1 MRRVVVRNLAKR
13 GARNSEP
20 FSTEATR
27 TLGKRS
33 KSFSNISVARKSWAA
48 RSMAN
53 ILMLGRDGPARN
65 EAEKPSGA

>member
-1 MRRVVVRNLAKR
+1 MRRVVVRSLPNR

-20 FSTEATR
+20 FSTEAMR

-33 KSFSNISVARKSWAA
+33 NSLSRSSVARKSWAA

-53 ILMLGRDGPARN
+53 ILMLGRAGPARK